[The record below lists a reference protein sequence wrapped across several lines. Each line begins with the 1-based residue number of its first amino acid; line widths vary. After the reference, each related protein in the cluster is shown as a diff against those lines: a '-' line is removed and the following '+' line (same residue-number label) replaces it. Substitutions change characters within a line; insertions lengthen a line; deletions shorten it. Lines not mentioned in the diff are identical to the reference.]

1 MRKEI
6 RDYWNA
12 MDVADVRNTEFKNF
26 FEKVDRSLH
35 PMTSLRDVDLAGY
48 ISESRTDVSGTKV
61 DEGQTARA
69 MAFIRRGVA
78 GELDD
83 EDDED

>member
-1 MRKEI
+1 
-6 RDYWNA
+6 
-12 MDVADVRNTEFKNF
+12 
-26 FEKVDRSLH
+26 
-35 PMTSLRDVDLAGY
+35 VDLAGY